1 MILYPAID
9 LKGGQCVRLFQGRM
23 DDATVFSNPPGAQ
36 AAAFEQAGFEWL
48 HVVDLDGAVE
58 GGSRNQA
65 PVREILAS
73 TKSPVQLGGGVR
85 TLKAIESW
93 LNEGIKRVI
102 LGTIA
107 ARDPAL
113 VKAAA
118 KEFPNSIAVGIDARN
133 GYVAVEGWLET
144 TDVLAVDLAKAFEDA
159 GVSAIIVTDIGR
171 DGMKSGV
178 NVALT
183 GQLADA
189 VSMPIIASGGVKD
202 VSDITL
208 LKNYG
213 GNQIAGCIIGRALYD
228 GAIEPAEALA
238 LARA

>member
-23 DDATVFSNPPGAQ
+23 DDATVFANPPGAQ
-36 AAAFEQAGFEWL
+36 AVAFEQAGFEWL

-65 PVREILAS
+65 AVREILAS

-85 TLKAIESW
+85 TLRAIESW

-144 TDVLAVDLAKAFEDA
+144 TDVLAVDLATAFEDA

-183 GQLADA
+183 GQLADT
-189 VSMPIIASGGVKD
+189 VSVPIIASGGVKD
-202 VSDITL
+202 VSDVTL
-208 LKNYG
+208 LKSYSG
-213 GNQIAGCIIGRALYD
+213 KQIAGCIIGRALYD
-228 GAIEPAEALA
+228 GAIDPAEALA
-238 LARA
+238 LARV

>member
-36 AAAFEQAGFEWL
+36 AAAFDQAGFEWL
-48 HVVDLDGAVE
+48 HVVDLDGAIE

-65 PVREILAS
+65 AVADILAS
-73 TKSPVQLGGGVR
+73 TKRPVQLGGGVR
-85 TLKAIESW
+85 NLKSIERW
-93 LNEGIKRVI
+93 LNQGITRVI

-107 ARDPAL
+107 ARDPEL
-113 VKAAA
+113 VKKAAE
-118 KEFPNSIAVGIDARN
+118 EFPGSIAVGIDARN
-133 GYVAVEGWLET
+133 GFVAVEGWLET

-189 VSMPIIASGGVKD
+189 VSVPIIASGGVKD
-202 VSDITL
+202 AADITL
-208 LKNYG
+208 LKG
-213 GNQIAGCIIGRALYD
+213 HAGNKIAGCIIGRALYD
-228 GAIEPAEALA
+228 GAIKPVEALE
-238 LARA
+238 LARL